1 LSLPAL
7 IQQLQRYVKRASGQ
21 GQALRLQKSMSYDW
35 KEKVVL
41 LTGASSGIGR
51 ALAIEL
57 GRRGARIGLTA
68 RREDELLKT
77 GDEVVRAGGQALALA
92 ADVRNPDEMSRV
104 AERVRE
110 KWGRIDVLIA
120 NAGMST
126 TTAGTHL
133 KAAEASDVISINVL
147 GVVNCVAAVLP
158 GMLARKSGHLVA
170 ISSLA
175 SYRGLPKSGAY
186 SASKA
191 AVSTLFESLRVDLRK
206 SGIDVT
212 TIHPGFIRTPMT
224 ANRNKKLPF
233 LLEVDDAA
241 RRIIRAIERR
251 ARTYAFPWQLAGM
264 VRLLKYV
271 PNAVYD
277 RLASNT
283 SFRD

>member
-1 LSLPAL
+1 
-7 IQQLQRYVKRASGQ
+7 
-21 GQALRLQKSMSYDW
+21 MSYDW
-35 KEKVVL
+35 KQKVVL

-51 ALAIEL
+51 ALAVEL
-57 GRRGARIGLTA
+57 GRRGASIGLTA
-68 RREDELLKT
+68 RRADELLKT
-77 GDEVVRAGGQALALA
+77 EDEVVRAGGQALALA
-92 ADVRNPDEMSRV
+92 ADVRNPEEMSRV

-110 KWGRIDVLIA
+110 KWGRVDVLIA

-133 KAAEASDVISINVL
+133 NASEASDVISINVL
-147 GVVNCVAAVLP
+147 GVVNCVTAVLP
-158 GMLARKSGHLVA
+158 GMLAQKSGHLVA

-212 TIHPGFIRTPMT
+212 TIHPGFIRTAMT
-224 ANRNKKLPF
+224 ANRKKKLPF

-241 RRIIRAIERR
+241 RRIVRAIERR
-251 ARTYAFPWQLAGM
+251 ARTYAFPWQLAGI
-264 VRLLKYV
+264 VRLLKHV